1 VLTGYYRRPTRA
13 VRMPRSISKLAI
25 TTCGWK
31 GRNAAAKRRISLY
44 DAETHYISLH
54 THVSL
59 EGCAPT
65 FCDAI
70 CKLILSPSGLIF
82 THISSPPARE
92 DSGGREG
99 AEILAETDVWDLW
112 GKLSP
117 PGERVRSQPR
127 HDSAK
132 L

>member
-13 VRMPRSISKLAI
+13 VRIPRSISKLAI

-70 CKLILSPSGLIF
+70 CKLIVSPSGLIF
-82 THISSPPARE
+82 THISSPQRGRTQV
-92 DSGGREG
+92 GGKGQRS
-99 AEILAETDVWDLW
+99 LL
-112 GKLSP
+112 KLMC
-117 PGERVRSQPR
+117 GTYG
-127 HDSAK
+127 
-132 L
+132 